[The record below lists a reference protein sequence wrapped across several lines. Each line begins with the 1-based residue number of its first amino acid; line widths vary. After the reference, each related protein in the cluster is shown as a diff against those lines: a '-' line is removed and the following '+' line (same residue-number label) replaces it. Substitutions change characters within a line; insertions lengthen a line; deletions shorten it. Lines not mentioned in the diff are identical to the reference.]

1 MRTSKYL
8 LSTLKE
14 IPSNTE
20 AISHKLMLR
29 AGMIRKLASGI
40 YTWLPTGLRIL
51 HNVEYIIREE
61 MINIGALEIS
71 MPIVQPENIWKN
83 SGRLLEYGP
92 ELLKFTDRNVRKFV
106 LGPTNEEVITYLVR
120 NELVSYK
127 QLPITFFQIQ
137 TKFRD
142 EVRPRFGVM
151 RSREFIMKDA
161 YSLHTNET
169 SLKTTYEI
177 MYQAYNIIFKRI
189 GLNFRVVQADTGYI
203 GGKIS
208 HEFHVLAN
216 SGENDIVFSTCS
228 DYAENINIAEAT
240 KINNNSSTEPIEKM
254 RIVETY
260 GIKNI
265 SDLNKKFNIPIE
277 KTVNIFI
284 VLACKGAYNPLVA
297 LMLRGDHNLNILKAE
312 KLQQVAVPLKFASE
326 KDINLTIGI
335 GLGSLGPVNLPVP
348 LIIDRSVATMS
359 NFIAGANIEGKYF
372 FGINWHRD
380 LPLPMVA
387 DLRNVV
393 NGDISPDG
401 HGKIKIKR
409 GIEVGHIFQIGTKYS
424 NKLKAMVQDKKSI
437 TKPLIMG
444 CYGIGIT
451 RLVAAVIEQ
460 NNDDRG
466 ILWPESIA
474 PFNVAILPM
483 NMHKSFRV
491 KEVTESIYTKIS
503 TYGIQVLLD
512 DRKERPGVMFADI
525 EIIGIPHIIIISD
538 RHLDTDDIEYKN
550 RRSGKTKLIKL
561 NAIVDFIVNKSKNF
575 KKIL

>member
-8 LSTLKE
+8 LSTIKE
-14 IPSNTE
+14 IPANTE

-51 HNVEYIIREE
+51 HKVESIIREE

-71 MPIVQPENIWKN
+71 IPIVQPANIWKN

-127 QLPITFFQIQ
+127 QLPITFFQIK

-177 MYQAYNIIFKRI
+177 MYQTYNIIFTRI
-189 GLNFRVVQADTGYI
+189 GLNFSVVQADTGYI

-216 SGENDIVFSTCS
+216 SCENDIVFSTCS
-228 DYAENINIAEAT
+228 DYAENIAEYT
-240 KINNNSSTEPIEKM
+240 KINNNSSTEKIEKM
-254 RIVETY
+254 RIVENY

-265 SDLNKKFNIPIE
+265 YDLTKKFNIPIE

-284 VLACKGAYNPLVA
+284 VLACKGASNPLVA

-312 KLQQVAVPLKFASE
+312 KLQQVAVPLTFASE
-326 KDINLTIGI
+326 KDIKLNFGI
-335 GLGSLGPVNLPVP
+335 CLGSLGPVNLPVP
-348 LIIDRSVATMS
+348 IIIDRSVATMS

-380 LPLPMVA
+380 LKLPIIA
-387 DLRNVV
+387 DLR

-401 HGKIKIKR
+401 HCNIKIKR
-409 GIEVGHIFQIGTKYS
+409 GIEVGHIFQLGTKYS
-424 NKLKAMVQDKKSI
+424 NKLKAMVQDKNSS

-460 NNDDRG
+460 NHDDRG

-474 PFNVAILPM
+474 PFNVAILPI

-491 KEVTESIYTKIS
+491 KEVTESIYSKIS
-503 TYGIQVLLD
+503 TYGIQVILD

-550 RRSGKTKLIKL
+550 RRSGKKKLIKL
-561 NAIVDFIVNKSKNF
+561 NAIVDFIVKKLKNF
-575 KKIL
+575 KNIL